1 MLQVSHSPHLNQFKE
16 AIGQANHYL
25 ITILIGLEGVRTG
38 AVTKG
43 DSFNVSW
50 NPRSLEASVQR
61 SRRYARQSGLT
72 WSINALEG
80 YLGFLRRHPF
90 RFPTVFNQSLQND
103 RSVFSLLNKVVA
115 FTGYPVDLPLSITHI
130 GIQWRNNVVHYHAEN
145 ELDPA
150 YATFLRNVDRTAV
163 GERFSGLDPH
173 LMLEGFSEREA
184 PRFKELA
191 AIIQSIH
198 YLVLELDRRLVAYID
213 PELMLKD
220 ILSEHALEARHI
232 LSAAPQDRAR
242 KMRQFLLT
250 HGFVDPPGPVGG
262 TGIDDARIIRAVEEL
277 RTVTV

>member
-1 MLQVSHSPHLNQFKE
+1 MLTVSRSPHLKQFKE
-16 AIGQANHYL
+16 ALGQANHYL

-50 NPRSLEASVQR
+50 SPRSIDATVNR

-72 WSINALEG
+72 WAVNALEG
-80 YLGFLRRHPF
+80 YLGYLRRHPF
-90 RFPTVFNQSLQND
+90 RFPSDFDQLLQND
-103 RSVFSLLNKVVA
+103 RSVFSLLNKVIT
-115 FTGYPVDLPLSITHI
+115 FTGYPIDLPLSITHI

-145 ELDPA
+145 ELDQA
-150 YATFLRNVDRTAV
+150 YATFLRNVDRSTV

-173 LMLEGFSEREA
+173 LMLEGFNEREA

-198 YLVLELDRRLVAYID
+198 YLVLELDSRLVTFID

-232 LSAAPQDRAR
+232 LSAAPGDRER
-242 KMRQFLLT
+242 KMKQYLIT
-250 HGFVDPPGPVGG
+250 HGFKDVTSKDASN
-262 TGIDDARIIRAVEEL
+262 GIDDARISRALEEMKAAI
-277 RTVTV
+277 V